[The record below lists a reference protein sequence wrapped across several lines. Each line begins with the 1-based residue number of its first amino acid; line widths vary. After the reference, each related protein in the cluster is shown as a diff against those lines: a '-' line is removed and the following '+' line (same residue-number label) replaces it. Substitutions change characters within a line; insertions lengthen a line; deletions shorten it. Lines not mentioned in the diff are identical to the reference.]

1 MPPRCVLFQPEKS
14 KSTVFEDLE
23 AKVIPIFPIERSI
36 TIKGHSVRR
45 KQVPMCPAFGLTDH
59 KVQSLTLLIAILDLK
74 NDPTTKGQDEHTKF
88 CSLYVQLSRLQSES
102 GLYLLRKIDM
112 KDLQLR
118 PHDGLLAEMERL
130 QGLEEKTIA
139 SWTMKDS
146 AGLVKKP

>member
-1 MPPRCVLFQPEKS
+1 
-14 KSTVFEDLE
+14 
-23 AKVIPIFPIERSI
+23 
-36 TIKGHSVRR
+36 
-45 KQVPMCPAFGLTDH
+45 MCPAFSLTDH
-59 KVQSLTLLIAILDLK
+59 KVQDLTLLIAILDLK
-74 NDPTTKGQDEHTKF
+74 NDPTAKDQDEHVKF

-118 PHDGLLAEMERL
+118 PHDSLLAEMERL

-146 AGLVKKP
+146 AGLAKEP